1 MALTVL
7 VAYDISADN
16 ARARVAA
23 YLQQWGDRIQR
34 SVFVCAIAPGDLDEV
49 NARLATMIDPN
60 TDAIHLLPACATCWS
75 RLTVHGQVNRQPDI
89 PYWAVL

>member
-7 VAYDISADN
+7 VAYDISEDA
-16 ARARVAA
+16 ARSRVAA

-34 SVFVCAIAPGDLDEV
+34 SVFVCAIAPEDLDEV
-49 NARLATMIDPN
+49 NQRLATMIDPD

-75 RLTVHGQVNRQPDI
+75 RLVVHGQAERHPDA
-89 PYWAVL
+89 PYWAIL

>member
-7 VAYDISADN
+7 VCYDISRDA

-34 SVFVCAIAPGDLDEV
+34 SVFVCVVAPDDLSE
-49 NARLATMIDPN
+49 MIG
-60 TDAIHLLPACATCWS
+60 
-75 RLTVHGQVNRQPDI
+75 RGRR
-89 PYWAVL
+89 

>member
-7 VAYDISADN
+7 VCYDISADGT
-16 ARARVAA
+16 RARGAA

-34 SVFVCAIAPGDLDEV
+34 SVFVCAIAPDELDDV
-49 NARLATMIDPN
+49 RDRLARMIDSN
-60 TDAIHLLPACATCWS
+60 TDAVHLLPACGTCWS
-75 RLTVHGQVNRQPDI
+75 KLIVLGQADRELDK